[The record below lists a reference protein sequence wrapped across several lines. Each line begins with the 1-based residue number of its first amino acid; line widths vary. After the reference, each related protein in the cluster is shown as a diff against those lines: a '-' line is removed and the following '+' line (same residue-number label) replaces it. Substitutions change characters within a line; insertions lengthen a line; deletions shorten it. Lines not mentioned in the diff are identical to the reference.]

1 MAMSSTAGNSKA
13 SVVFASLAGL
23 HETSNAKILSDN
35 SNFFMFLII
44 SEKSSEP
51 LQIAARLKKCL

>member
-23 HETSNAKILSDN
+23 HAASNEMMVSDN
-35 SNFFMFLII
+35 SNFFII
-44 SEKSSEP
+44 DGF
-51 LQIAARLKKCL
+51 CD